1 MMRRSAILAASLVL
15 LLRAIGS
22 AQTEAPAV
30 AYPYPVGGGWGD
42 WGRASTVQEG
52 AARGAADMIRAAGE
66 NNLLNSQAAQNY
78 EAARSQNLDNRVKY
92 AETYY
97 AKRRMNE
104 EYRAAKKEP
113 PPTAEQL
120 FRRSEAAKPKRLSPG
135 EFDPVSGRITWPLL
149 LQGDAFTADRATIEQ
164 LFGDMA
170 TNERLTLDQYQQIRE
185 TGERMQEQ
193 LNSMI
198 REVAPRDHMKA
209 TTFLT
214 SLLYEARLVAG

>member
-1 MMRRSAILAASLVL
+1 MRSPAILAACSVL
-15 LLRAIGS
+15 FLGTAAFGQS
-22 AQTEAPAV
+22 EVPAV
-30 AYPYPVGGGWGD
+30 AYPYPVGGGWGN

-92 AETYY
+92 AETFY

-104 EYRAAKKEP
+104 EYREAKKTP

-135 EFDPVSGRITWPLL
+135 EFDPVSGKINWPLL
-149 LQGDAFTADRATIEQ
+149 LQDDSFAADRTALEE
-164 LFGDMA
+164 LFGEMA
-170 TNERLTLDQYQQIRE
+170 VNERLSFDQYQQIRE
-185 TGERMQEQ
+185 TGARMQEQ
-193 LNSMI
+193 LNSII

-209 TTFLT
+209 TSFLT

>member
-1 MMRRSAILAASLVL
+1 MRCSAILAAFSVL
-15 LLRAIGS
+15 FLGTAAFG
-22 AQTEAPAV
+22 QNEGPAV
-30 AYPYPVGGGWGD
+30 AYPYPVGGGWGN

-52 AARGAADMIRAAGE
+52 AARGAAEMIRAAGE

-92 AETYY
+92 AETFY

-104 EYRAAKKEP
+104 EYRAAKKTP

-135 EFDPVSGRITWPLL
+135 EYDPVSGKINWPLL
-149 LQGDAFTADRATIEQ
+149 LQSDSFSADRAALEE
-164 LFGDMA
+164 LFGEMA
-170 TNERLTLDQYQQIRE
+170 TTERLSFDQYQQIRE
-185 TGERMQEQ
+185 AGSRMQEQ
-193 LNSMI
+193 LNSII
-198 REVAPRDHMKA
+198 REVAPRDHMRA
-209 TTFLT
+209 TSFLT